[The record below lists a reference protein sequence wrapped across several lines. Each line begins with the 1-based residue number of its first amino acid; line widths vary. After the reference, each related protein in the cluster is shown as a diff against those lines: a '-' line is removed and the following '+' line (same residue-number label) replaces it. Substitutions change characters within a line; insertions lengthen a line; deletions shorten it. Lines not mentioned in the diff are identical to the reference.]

1 MAREKPLNK
10 IITYIKN
17 TLVFKDNITIVY
29 TNNNYK
35 LGIK

>member
-17 TLVFKDNITIVY
+17 TLACKDNIIIS
-29 TNNNYK
+29 YK
-35 LGIK
+35 IKHVDQTAI

>member
-17 TLVFKDNITIVY
+17 TLVCKDNIIIVY
-29 TNNNYK
+29 TYE
-35 LGIK
+35 LL